1 MSLRQFTAIDSLA
14 DKHLDAEVGL
24 SPIWMTS
31 LGIAERQDE
40 YDDFSPRGLDQVDAV
55 RRRTLEE
62 LASTVPTD
70 GTDAVTVAALKER
83 LGLAVETH
91 AAGADL
97 ADICN
102 IATGLHSIRDVYD
115 LMPTTS
121 DADWAMIARRLR
133 AVPTAMTQWFES
145 QLAGIE
151 QGLRPAVRQVDAL
164 AEQCEGWIKQ
174 DGFFPTLLTQ
184 APLDCPEITADTRDK
199 LAEGVAIASTATARV
214 IKTLRDKVRP
224 LATAEDGVGEERYRL
239 ASRDFLGTTLDYPA
253 TYQWGL
259 EQVAAI
265 EELQAEICA
274 RLRPGLSVAETKQ
287 ALDDDPTYQLHG
299 TEAMRQ
305 WMQARADQVIA
316 ELNHVHFEI
325 PEPAR
330 RIECLIAPTHD
341 GGIYYTEPTDD
352 FSRPG
357 RMWWSV
363 PESQTTF
370 HTWRELT
377 TVHHEGVPGHH
388 LQISQAI
395 HNKELNKWR
404 RNGIWVSGHG
414 EGWALYA
421 EQLMADLG
429 YLDDAAMLGMLDG
442 QAMRAVRV
450 VIDIGL
456 HCGYDAPAAAGG
468 GSWTFDKALAFFNA
482 HVAMDP
488 AVARFEV
495 TRYFGWPGQ
504 ASAYKVGQ
512 RVWTDLR
519 EEVRRRSGSQF
530 SLKDFHARTLNL
542 GALGLDTLR
551 EAVLG

>member
-1 MSLRQFTAIDSLA
+1 MSTRQPTAIDLLA
-14 DKHLDAEVGL
+14 DKHLDAEVAL
-24 SPIWMTS
+24 SPLWMTS
-31 LGIAERQDE
+31 LGITERQDE
-40 YDDFSPRGLDQVDAV
+40 YDDFSPAGLDQVDAV
-55 RRRTLEE
+55 KRRTLDE
-62 LASTVPTD
+62 LASTAIADRTD
-70 GTDAVTVAALKER
+70 EVTAAALRER
-83 LGLAVETH
+83 LGLGVETH

-97 ADICN
+97 ADISN
-102 IATGLHSIRDVYD
+102 IASGLHAIRDGYD
-115 LMPTTS
+115 LMPTAT
-121 DADWAMIARRLR
+121 DADWATIARRLK
-133 AVPTAMTQWFES
+133 AVPNAMTQWLQT
-145 QLAGIE
+145 QLAGVE
-151 QGLRPAVRQVDAL
+151 RGLRPAIRQVDAV
-164 AEQCEGWIKQ
+164 AEQCQGWIEP
-174 DGFFPTLLTQ
+174 DGFFPGLLNQ
-184 APLDCPEITADTRDK
+184 APQDCPEVTAATRDR
-199 LAEGVAIASTATARV
+199 LADGVEIACAATAQLV
-214 IKTLRDKVRP
+214 QTLRDKVRP
-224 LATAEDGVGEERYRL
+224 LATPEDAVGEERYQL
-239 ASRDFLGTTLDYPA
+239 ASRDFLGTTLDYAA

-265 EELQAEICA
+265 EQMEAEICS
-274 RLRPGLSVAETKQ
+274 RLRPGGTVAETKQ
-287 ALDDDPTYQLHG
+287 ALDADPAHQLHG
-299 TEAMRQ
+299 TEAMRG
-305 WMQARADQVIA
+305 WMQARADQVMA
-316 ELNHVHFEI
+316 ELDHVHFEI

-363 PESQTTF
+363 PQSQTTF
-370 HTWRELT
+370 NTWRELT
-377 TVHHEGVPGHH
+377 TIHHEGVPGHH

-395 HNKELNKWR
+395 SNKELNKWR
-404 RNGIWVSGHG
+404 RNGVWVSGHG

-468 GSWTFDKALAFFNA
+468 GSWTFDKALDFFNK

-519 EEVRRRSGSQF
+519 DEARRRQGAQF
-530 SLKDFHARTLNL
+530 SLKDFHSRALNL